1 MPRAFLFVSSS
12 RPQDARRA
20 VLTSSSTPDL
30 AVVSPSDN
38 AYETAGYA
46 VGGRWIAT
54 KEEPLLAGRSFA
66 ENGADVLA
74 RLARAMR
81 GLVAYE
87 ARSLLVVIDGLDVLG
102 ATAFKLAEEGV
113 LRWAADLDGNSASMR
128 GQDD

>member
-1 MPRAFLFVSSS
+1 MPRSYLFVSSS

-20 VLTSSSTPDL
+20 VLSSASDPDL

-54 KEEPLLAGRSFA
+54 REEPLLAERSVA
-66 ENGADVLA
+66 ESGADVLA
-74 RLARAMR
+74 RFARVLR
-81 GLVAYE
+81 GLAAYE

-102 ATAFKLAEEGV
+102 ATAFRLADEGL
-113 LRWAADLDGNSASMR
+113 LRWASDLEQSLPFP
-128 GQDD
+128 